1 MKTTQFRIL
10 VAVIALCLLL
20 TSCTQQ
26 PVETQPPET
35 QPTTAP
41 TKVLAT
47 EPSSDLKI
55 RKVHVAYMET
65 DLASVQIVESFVS
78 EDIELVPVVLPEESF
93 DDSLLGHSA
102 YIDVILIPGSTQIN
116 PAVSVNH
123 CGIDSM
129 DSLILDII
137 RDTDYYPVLD
147 AGRIDGHQYYL
158 PLRFQLPYMLTTKTQ
173 LDGCNISLDL
183 QVTMKERMQIINK
196 SALDDN
202 NDKNAV
208 IVAQSSSDI
217 GSALYDT
224 LRFSGEWD
232 NFPTG
237 KEAPVDET
245 VLTDYAQYIMTVWE
259 QTQKAA
265 QEIPGAQFC
274 HPYPLSNNDRIC
286 LIQGQGSIPEIY
298 EIYNTICQER
308 GEVSTFLNIPH
319 YYNNER
325 ITADITLYAAIVH
338 TQDMYAVQEFLCHAF
353 TTPEGQ
359 GTQQGL
365 SVCRTAVQC
374 YLDRLEQ
381 QSEKSYND
389 GIANVKIAGLSASV
403 RKVCEGFLNL
413 IAEGSIR
420 NAYWERV
427 FSHAMGKFHNG
438 EADFET
444 CLEDLKERLYGAPDE
459 TKMSVFDIV
468 LSDDL
473 KREIDEELTYAYY
486 GRRYPS
492 RELSWCIYDGREYV
506 LGDKSYY
513 GNFNGSIAVH
523 RDTEHLI
530 EQLVYNEALNGI
542 VDLAFRTR
550 LDIYRNGVFYRPDEA
565 YKQGFITEADA
576 AVIAER
582 LESFEAALKT
592 DR

>member
-1 MKTTQFRIL
+1 MKTTQFRIF

-20 TSCTQQ
+20 TSCTQT

-35 QPTTAP
+35 QPTTE
-41 TKVLAT
+41 LAT
-47 EPSSDLKI
+47 EPSSDPKI
-55 RKVHVAYMET
+55 RKLHVAYMET
-65 DLASVQIVESFVS
+65 DLASLQIVESFVS

-93 DDSLLGHSA
+93 DDSLLGHGA

-123 CGIDSM
+123 CRIDSM
-129 DSLILDII
+129 DSLINDII

-173 LDGCNISLDL
+173 LNGCNISLDL
-183 QVTMKERMQIINK
+183 QVTMKERMKIINK

-208 IVAQSSSDI
+208 IVAQSSPDI

-274 HPYPLSNNDRIC
+274 HPYPLSVNDRIC
-286 LIQGQGSIPEIY
+286 LIQGQGCIPEIY
-298 EIYNTICQER
+298 EIFNTICQAR

-338 TQDMYAVQEFLCHAF
+338 TQDMYAVQKFLCHAF

-381 QSEKSYND
+381 QSERLYND
-389 GIANVKIAGLSASV
+389 GIASVKITGLSASV
-403 RKVCEGFLNL
+403 RRACEGFLNL

-427 FSHAMGKFHNG
+427 FSQAMGKFHNG
-438 EADFET
+438 EAGFET

-473 KREIDEELTYAYY
+473 KREIDEELTYVYY
-486 GRRYPS
+486 GRRYPG
-492 RELSWCIYDGREYV
+492 RDLSWSIYDGREYV

-530 EQLVYNEALNGI
+530 ESLVYNETLNGI
-542 VDLAFRTR
+542 VDLAFRTT

>member
-196 SALDDN
+196 
-202 NDKNAV
+202 
-208 IVAQSSSDI
+208 
-217 GSALYDT
+217 
-224 LRFSGEWD
+224 
-232 NFPTG
+232 
-237 KEAPVDET
+237 AP
-245 VLTDYAQYIMTVWE
+245 
-259 QTQKAA
+259 
-265 QEIPGAQFC
+265 
-274 HPYPLSNNDRIC
+274 
-286 LIQGQGSIPEIY
+286 
-298 EIYNTICQER
+298 
-308 GEVSTFLNIPH
+308 
-319 YYNNER
+319 
-325 ITADITLYAAIVH
+325 
-338 TQDMYAVQEFLCHAF
+338 
-353 TTPEGQ
+353 
-359 GTQQGL
+359 
-365 SVCRTAVQC
+365 
-374 YLDRLEQ
+374 
-381 QSEKSYND
+381 
-389 GIANVKIAGLSASV
+389 
-403 RKVCEGFLNL
+403 
-413 IAEGSIR
+413 
-420 NAYWERV
+420 
-427 FSHAMGKFHNG
+427 
-438 EADFET
+438 
-444 CLEDLKERLYGAPDE
+444 
-459 TKMSVFDIV
+459 
-468 LSDDL
+468 
-473 KREIDEELTYAYY
+473 
-486 GRRYPS
+486 
-492 RELSWCIYDGREYV
+492 
-506 LGDKSYY
+506 
-513 GNFNGSIAVH
+513 
-523 RDTEHLI
+523 
-530 EQLVYNEALNGI
+530 
-542 VDLAFRTR
+542 
-550 LDIYRNGVFYRPDEA
+550 
-565 YKQGFITEADA
+565 
-576 AVIAER
+576 
-582 LESFEAALKT
+582 
-592 DR
+592 